1 MISDWK
7 YKRLFEILPGSIAWF
22 LLFLP
27 IITALISPKS
37 FTILMIFFISFWL
50 VKTFIMSY
58 RLIIGYINFRRD
70 RKINWRGKLD
80 ELIPKDEWRKI
91 YHLVIVPTYK
101 EDYVILKS
109 SLDSVAESN
118 FPKEN
123 IIYVLATEER
133 DKDRAE
139 EYSKRLEKEYKNSFK
154 LFTSIMHPKDIPGEV
169 VGKGGNI
176 TYAAKAML
184 SYFDKEK
191 IPYEN
196 VVVTTMDA
204 DHIMDKK
211 YLADL
216 TYKYVTDSDPIHKSF
231 QPLPMFFNNIWDVP
245 MVNRLIAMGSSFWQL
260 IVTTRPSRLRNFSAQ
275 AQSLEALKRVDFW
288 STKTIV
294 EDGHQFWRTYYK
306 FNGRHEVV
314 PLYTPIYQDAV
325 LAENFVD
332 TMKEQYLQKKRWSW
346 GVSDIPYVMEHT
358 IHNRNIPFFDRWANA
373 LILWESH
380 ISWSTTSMIL
390 ATSAWIPVFL
400 SHNFRNDI
408 LAYTFP
414 FVYTRILI
422 IAWIGMI
429 VTLVISTLLVPPYRG
444 KKPFRRIVLD
454 WILTPI
460 VLPISNIAFSSIP
473 AFESQTRL
481 MLGKYLEV
489 FRVTIKSTKR
499 SNISEGPNARDHK
512 ISP

>member
-1 MISDWK
+1 MI
-7 YKRLFEILPGSIAWF
+7 
-22 LLFLP
+22 
-27 IITALISPKS
+27 
-37 FTILMIFFISFWL
+37 
-50 VKTFIMSY
+50 
-58 RLIIGYINFRRD
+58 
-70 RKINWRGKLD
+70 
-80 ELIPKDEWRKI
+80 
-91 YHLVIVPTYK
+91 
-101 EDYVILKS
+101 
-109 SLDSVAESN
+109 
-118 FPKEN
+118 
-123 IIYVLATEER
+123 
-133 DKDRAE
+133 
-139 EYSKRLEKEYKNSFK
+139 
-154 LFTSIMHPKDIPGEV
+154 
-169 VGKGGNI
+169 
-176 TYAAKAML
+176 
-184 SYFDKEK
+184 
-191 IPYEN
+191 
-196 VVVTTMDA
+196 
-204 DHIMDKK
+204 
-211 YLADL
+211 
-216 TYKYVTDSDPIHKSF
+216 
-231 QPLPMFFNNIWDVP
+231 
-245 MVNRLIAMGSSFWQL
+245 NRLIAMGSSFWQL

-325 LAENFVD
+325 LADSFVD

-358 IHNRNIPFFDRWANA
+358 LNDTNIPFFDRWANA

-400 SHNFRNDI
+400 SHNFRTDI

-422 IAWIGMI
+422 VAWVGMI

-444 KKPFRRIVLD
+444 KKPFRRIILD

-460 VLPISNIAFSSIP
+460 ILPISNIVFSSIP

-481 MLGKYLEV
+481 MFGKYLEV

-499 SNISEGPNARDHK
+499 SNISEGQNAQDRK